1 LTFSLICKTLAT
13 LLLFCT
19 SVAIAQTF
27 PQLKEQIQSEQ
38 KNQKKLA
45 LLNAVKNELAQYQ
58 SEQQAEYWLLLG
70 RVLAKQHQ
78 MNEAILAFTKAIDIF
93 AEFEL
98 TPSNILVDLYIER
111 SIATTSLDFF
121 NSYAC
126 EDRERAL
133 TLSRELAQLNLI
145 AKSIA
150 YYAKCLQTEQHGITK
165 SLKLFDEA
173 FDIAKNQQLDLLTKQ
188 IIFNQAA
195 TLSFRALMY
204 DKAYEYNNVAQE
216 LYTSTNSIN
225 SIYVSILNAI
235 HYSIALVDETLAKQ
249 HLSELE
255 RFSQQYP
262 QFIDAMLKFY
272 YLSAK
277 VAQLDENWPLSVY
290 FLERGIEEISHGQN
304 VSYIQA
310 TYELLSISYFRIGD
324 IEKSYET
331 LTTVEVM
338 YPNKKPIKQEV
349 MLIKASKANNP
360 LEIVR
365 SAFELTD
372 KQQQLKNNFV
382 KQYTT
387 QSAQLFDDNLQQL
400 DNIVLQQRL
409 TIVLFS
415 TFFVVTLLVG
425 FSYLQIQRKKLAV
438 KEHQLTDSL
447 LNKKNQML
455 ADVSHELSTPLTV
468 LKLQVESL
476 KDDLEDDVQVT
487 YEALDNKLDDIQY
500 LIDDIHQLA
509 QSDIG
514 ALKLNLQP
522 FSLHETLLFWE
533 HELTQFVNKN
543 KLTFDINIAM
553 PKQLIVNFDRD
564 RLKQIFTNLLTNSIK
579 YTDKPGRVKLSAAA
593 TNSTLLLTI
602 EDSAPGVS
610 NADLITIFERLYR
623 VESSRSRATGGSGLG
638 LSICKS
644 LIEEHQ
650 GKIYAQHSSL
660 GGLKIVIELPY

>member
-1 LTFSLICKTLAT
+1 
-13 LLLFCT
+13 
-19 SVAIAQTF
+19 
-27 PQLKEQIQSEQ
+27 
-38 KNQKKLA
+38 
-45 LLNAVKNELAQYQ
+45 
-58 SEQQAEYWLLLG
+58 
-70 RVLAKQHQ
+70 
-78 MNEAILAFTKAIDIF
+78 
-93 AEFEL
+93 
-98 TPSNILVDLYIER
+98 
-111 SIATTSLDFF
+111 
-121 NSYAC
+121 
-126 EDRERAL
+126 
-133 TLSRELAQLNLI
+133 
-145 AKSIA
+145 
-150 YYAKCLQTEQHGITK
+150 
-165 SLKLFDEA
+165 
-173 FDIAKNQQLDLLTKQ
+173 
-188 IIFNQAA
+188 
-195 TLSFRALMY
+195 
-204 DKAYEYNNVAQE
+204 
-216 LYTSTNSIN
+216 
-225 SIYVSILNAI
+225 
-235 HYSIALVDETLAKQ
+235 
-249 HLSELE
+249 
-255 RFSQQYP
+255 
-262 QFIDAMLKFY
+262 
-272 YLSAK
+272 
-277 VAQLDENWPLSVY
+277 
-290 FLERGIEEISHGQN
+290 
-304 VSYIQA
+304 
-310 TYELLSISYFRIGD
+310 
-324 IEKSYET
+324 
-331 LTTVEVM
+331 
-338 YPNKKPIKQEV
+338 
-349 MLIKASKANNP
+349 
-360 LEIVR
+360 
-365 SAFELTD
+365 
-372 KQQQLKNNFV
+372 
-382 KQYTT
+382 
-387 QSAQLFDDNLQQL
+387 
-400 DNIVLQQRL
+400 
-409 TIVLFS
+409 
-415 TFFVVTLLVG
+415 
-425 FSYLQIQRKKLAV
+425 
-438 KEHQLTDSL
+438 
-447 LNKKNQML
+447 ML